1 MEFIQNLLHR
11 MKQSW
16 TTMSFNQRVITG
28 MVGGAALTSL
38 VVFALWVDDESMVVL
53 YSNLEPESASSVMDF
68 LDQEGATYRV
78 GAGGRTIEVA
88 ADEVDRLRLR
98 VAGERLV
105 GDGHF
110 SWADFIADG
119 RMGRTQRELDAG
131 ERYAMEGELARS
143 IETIEAIERARV
155 HLNMSPRTA
164 FVRTGQGKASASV
177 VVTLRRRMQPTRDQ
191 VESIQHLV
199 AGYVPDLSPD
209 AVTVVD
215 TSTGRALAGLGGDS
229 ATAQS
234 NEQLR
239 AQRELEKELVSK
251 ASEMLGSILGQ
262 EGFTV
267 RVNADLDFEELER
280 VAEIYD
286 PNTVVRSEGVA
297 ESEDPTKSRGVTN
310 YEVNKTVDR
319 ILKNGSTIRKLTVAV
334 AVDGTYEEPEAAGE
348 GEAPVYAP
356 RSDEELAN
364 IRNVV
369 AAAVGLDP
377 SRGDT
382 IEVVNMRFHTPPA
395 YEPTIVEQLQWLQDL
410 PSLVGRFLLFL
421 VAAFLVLRLRSSLSR
436 ALGDASS
443 PQAGAA
449 AGGGGGGGGGGS
461 TAVNGDVFQGVH
473 SEVATL
479 EDWTRGNPDQVA
491 ELVKA
496 FAQQED

>member
-11 MKQSW
+11 LKLSW

-28 MVGGAALTSL
+28 MVAGAALTSV

-53 YSNLEPESASSVMDF
+53 YSNLEAESAASVMDF

-78 GAGGRTIEVA
+78 GAGGRTIEVTA
-88 ADEVDRLRLR
+88 AEVDRLRLR
-98 VAGERLV
+98 IAGERLV

-143 IETIEAIERARV
+143 IETIDAIERARV

-164 FVRTGQGKASASV
+164 FVRTGHGKASASV
-177 VVTLRRRMQPTRDQ
+177 VVTLRRRMQPSRGQ
-191 VESIQHLV
+191 VESVQHLV
-199 AGYVPDLSPD
+199 AGYVPELDPS
-209 AVTVVD
+209 AVTVIE

-234 NEQLR
+234 NDQLR

-262 EGFTV
+262 EGYTV

-280 VAEIYD
+280 VAETYD

-334 AVDGTYEEPEAAGE
+334 AVDGTYEEAEAE
-348 GEAPVYAP
+348 GEAPTYAP
-356 RSDEELAN
+356 RSDDELAN

-377 SRGDT
+377 GRGDT
-382 IEVVNMRFHTPPA
+382 IEVVNMRFHTPPT
-395 YEPTIVEQLQWLQDL
+395 YEPTMIEQLHWLQDL

-421 VAAFLVLRLRSSLSR
+421 VAAFLVLRLRSSLSK
-436 ALGDASS
+436 ALGDASD
-443 PQAGAA
+443 PQAGANVGGA
-449 AGGGGGGGGGGS
+449 GVGGGGATGM
-461 TAVNGDVFQGVH
+461 NGEVFQGVH

>member
-11 MKQSW
+11 LKQSW

-38 VVFALWVDDESMVVL
+38 IVFALWVDDESMVVL

-88 ADEVDRLRLR
+88 ANEVDRLRLR

-164 FVRTGQGKASASV
+164 FVRSGQGKASASV
-177 VVTLRRRMQPTRDQ
+177 VVTLRRRMQPTRSQ
-191 VESIQHLV
+191 VESIQYLV
-199 AGYVPDLSPD
+199 AGYVPDLAPSD
-209 AVTVVD
+209 VTVIE
-215 TSTGRALAGLGGDS
+215 TRSGRALAGLGGDS
-229 ATAQS
+229 AMAQS

-251 ASEMLGSILGQ
+251 ASEMLGSILGRDQ
-262 EGFTV
+262 FTV
-267 RVNADLDFEELER
+267 RVNAALDFEELER

-319 ILKNGSTIRKLTVAV
+319 ILKNGRTIRKLTVAV
-334 AVDGTYEEPEAAGE
+334 AVDGTYEEPEAE
-348 GEAPVYAP
+348 GEAPAYSP

-377 SRGDT
+377 GRGDT

-436 ALGDASS
+436 ALGDASN
-443 PQAGAA
+443 PQAGATA
-449 AGGGGGGGGGGS
+449 GGGGGGGGGS
-461 TAVNGDVFQGVH
+461 TTMNGEVFQGVH